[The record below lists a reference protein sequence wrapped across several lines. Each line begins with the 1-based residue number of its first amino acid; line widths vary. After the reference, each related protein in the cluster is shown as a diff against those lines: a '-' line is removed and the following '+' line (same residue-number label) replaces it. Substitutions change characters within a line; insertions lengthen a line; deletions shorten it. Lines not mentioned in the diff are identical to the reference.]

1 MAIWRVRLASTPV
14 VGKEIEGAT
23 AVQRAVH
30 TAFAAG
36 CVAVDPAAFAPIEL
50 SQFQP
55 ANVKPVFVSPVP
67 VAMVVVLPWFRPV
80 TVEGVVPVPPP
91 RLYDS

>member
-1 MAIWRVRLASTPV
+1 MASTPV
-14 VGKEIEGAT
+14 VGKEIERAT

-30 TAFAAG
+30 TTFAAG
-36 CVAVDPAAFAPIEL
+36 CVAVVPAAFAPIEL

-55 ANVKPVFVSPVP
+55 ANVKPIFVNPVP
-67 VAMVVVLPWFRPV
+67 FAMVVVAPWFRPV

>member
-1 MAIWRVRLASTPV
+1 MASTPV
-14 VGKEIEGAT
+14 VGKEIERAT

-30 TAFAAG
+30 TTFAAG

-67 VAMVVVLPWFRPV
+67 VARVVVLP
-80 TVEGVVPVPPP
+80 
-91 RLYDS
+91 

>member
-1 MAIWRVRLASTPV
+1 M
-14 VGKEIEGAT
+14 
-23 AVQRAVH
+23 H
-30 TAFAAG
+30 TTSAAG
-36 CVAVDPAAFAPIEL
+36 CVAVDPAAIAPIEL

-67 VAMVVVLPWFRPV
+67 AAMVVVLPWFRPV
-80 TVEGVVPVPPP
+80 TVAGVVPVPPP